1 MLFIGVD
8 VFVHLLFDTIL
19 CSFVVMFAF
28 LCADCQWLLNV
39 HFIVHSFDACTH
51 LFTRFVINVI
61 FLQACALH
69 MLSGRN
75 SVVSTGSLL

>member
-39 HFIVHSFDACTH
+39 HFIVHSFDACTLVHTFCNKCH
-51 LFTRFVINVI
+51 LF
-61 FLQACALH
+61 A
-69 MLSGRN
+69 
-75 SVVSTGSLL
+75 SVCTTYAQWTE